1 MTKRRLI
8 HIYTGEGK
16 GKTTAAVGL
25 ATRALGHG
33 LSVCYISFHK
43 DPEVYGYTEIKSLQK
58 LGAEV
63 YSFAKGHPGCC
74 RRIPRE
80 ALIDDAIRGMEHVEK
95 MVASETFD
103 LVIVDELNIAVRDH
117 FIEEER
123 VLKLIKNKPDSVELV
138 LTGRGATEAVME
150 AADYVSY
157 IRKIKHPYDEG
168 ITSRKG
174 IEF

>member
-1 MTKRRLI
+1 
-8 HIYTGEGK
+8 
-16 GKTTAAVGL
+16 
-25 ATRALGHG
+25 
-33 LSVCYISFHK
+33 
-43 DPEVYGYTEIKSLQK
+43 
-58 LGAEV
+58 
-63 YSFAKGHPGCC
+63 
-74 RRIPRE
+74 
-80 ALIDDAIRGMEHVEK
+80 MEHVEK